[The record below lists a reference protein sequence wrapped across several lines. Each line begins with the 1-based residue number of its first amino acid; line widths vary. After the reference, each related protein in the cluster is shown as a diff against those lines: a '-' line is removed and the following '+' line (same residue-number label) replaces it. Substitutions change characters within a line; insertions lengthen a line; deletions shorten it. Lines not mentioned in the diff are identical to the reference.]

1 VVAVFAAI
9 LSNAQ
14 TQFSSELRSQ
24 IDKLATDALA
34 KSGVPSAS
42 VAVVTNGQITYV
54 KAYGDARLE
63 PRTPA
68 TPNMRYSIGSISKQF
83 TAAAILFLQ
92 EQGKLSLDD
101 KVARFIPDLTRAN
114 EVTIRQ
120 LLSHTSGYQDYWP
133 QDYVMPMMLEPVTAQ
148 KILDLWARKPLDFDP
163 GTKWQYSN
171 TNYVIA
177 GVIVERAAGKPLL
190 EFLREKVFTPL
201 GMKSVLNI
209 DQEKLTGSD
218 PTGYLRYALGPPR
231 VAPKE
236 GKGWLFAAGELAMSA
251 EDLARWDIS
260 IIDKKLLKPASYRE
274 LGTEVLLKNGLGT
287 HYGLG
292 VDVSTQAEHRA
303 LSHGGEVSGFTAEN
317 IVFPDER
324 VAVVVLTNQ
333 DAAGA
338 ASQIAHGIAPLL
350 LVTDDPATAQKLEQ
364 ARKIFEGLQRE
375 TIDRSLF
382 TDNANSY
389 FSEQALKDFAG
400 SLAPLG
406 MPQEFLQVRRSL
418 RGGMVLRVYLI
429 RFAKKT
435 LRAWTFE
442 MPDGKLEQYQIAEQ
456 D

>member
-1 VVAVFAAI
+1 MRRFSLAACFVVAVFAAM
-9 LSNAQ
+9 STNAQ
-14 TQFSSELRSQ
+14 IQFSSELRSQ

-177 GVIVERAAGKPLL
+177 GVIVEKAAGKPLL

-209 DQEKLTGSD
+209 DQEKLTSSD

-231 VAPKE
+231 LAPK
-236 GKGWLFAAGELAMSA
+236 
-251 EDLARWDIS
+251 
-260 IIDKKLLKPASYRE
+260 
-274 LGTEVLLKNGLGT
+274 
-287 HYGLG
+287 
-292 VDVSTQAEHRA
+292 
-303 LSHGGEVSGFTAEN
+303 
-317 IVFPDER
+317 
-324 VAVVVLTNQ
+324 
-333 DAAGA
+333 
-338 ASQIAHGIAPLL
+338 
-350 LVTDDPATAQKLEQ
+350 
-364 ARKIFEGLQRE
+364 
-375 TIDRSLF
+375 
-382 TDNANSY
+382 
-389 FSEQALKDFAG
+389 
-400 SLAPLG
+400 
-406 MPQEFLQVRRSL
+406 
-418 RGGMVLRVYLI
+418 
-429 RFAKKT
+429 
-435 LRAWTFE
+435 
-442 MPDGKLEQYQIAEQ
+442 
-456 D
+456 